1 MTRSAPNLL
10 KSASLAPV
18 LLACLPSLAGAEGFI
33 EDASVS
39 LGLRNLYFNR
49 DFRQPGAAQS
59 KQEEWAQGFL
69 LQAKSGYTQGTLGLG
84 VELIGQLGLK
94 LDSSPDRAGSGLLP
108 RHADGRAA
116 DDYAR
121 LGVAPKLK
129 LSNTELKLGELLP
142 ELPILLRNDGRLL
155 PQTFQG

>member
-84 VELIGQLGLK
+84 VDVVGGVQQEVCDLLGA
-94 LDSSPDRAGSGLLP
+94 PATGL
-108 RHADGRAA
+108 
-116 DDYAR
+116 
-121 LGVAPKLK
+121 
-129 LSNTELKLGELLP
+129 N
-142 ELPILLRNDGRLL
+142 
-155 PQTFQG
+155 

>member
-18 LLACLPSLAGAEGFI
+18 LWPGLPSLAGAEGFI

-49 DFRQPGAAQS
+49 DFPPARRGAV
-59 KQEEWAQGFL
+59 ETGGVGQGFL

-116 DDYAR
+116 TTTRDWAWR
-121 LGVAPKLK
+121 R
-129 LSNTELKLGELLP
+129 S
-142 ELPILLRNDGRLL
+142 
-155 PQTFQG
+155 

>member
-1 MTRSAPNLL
+1 
-10 KSASLAPV
+10 
-18 LLACLPSLAGAEGFI
+18 
-33 EDASVS
+33 
-39 LGLRNLYFNR
+39 
-49 DFRQPGAAQS
+49 
-59 KQEEWAQGFL
+59 
-69 LQAKSGYTQGTLGLG
+69 GLG

-155 PQTFQG
+155 